1 MTPSL
6 LHSFTLTHSLTHS
19 LKVNWRPFLWPPACR
34 PTCVH
39 CSCHYCLLADELS
52 CASRRDE
59 AAVRHLSLASDARR
73 GKHTE
78 HRTDETTS
86 QLANQLA
93 NQPTSQSARQPER
106 ERENNQPTTNCCT
119 APKLRR
125 NCVIRVRLHHCTSYC
140 CCFCFFYRLDSTVLA
155 DVLGGSLPVGR
166 QAPGSPR
173 SSVRHLSRIFVPLS
187 FAACLP
193 LSPHRRSL
201 TANPARQRQRRPPP
215 PPPSFAL

>member
-1 MTPSL
+1 MSCLVLVGGMRRLLDTSHSLAMQDESNTPS
-6 LHSFTLTHSLTHS
+6 TE
-19 LKVNWRPFLWPPACR
+19 
-34 PTCVH
+34 PT
-39 CSCHYCLLADELS
+39 
-52 CASRRDE
+52 
-59 AAVRHLSLASDARR
+59 
-73 GKHTE
+73 K
-78 HRTDETTS
+78 
-86 QLANQLA
+86 QPA
-93 NQPTSQSARQPER
+93 NQPTSQPTSQPTNQSVCKAAREG
-106 ERENNQPTTNCCT
+106 ERENNQLTTNCCT

-155 DVLGGSLPVGR
+155 DVLDGSLPVGR